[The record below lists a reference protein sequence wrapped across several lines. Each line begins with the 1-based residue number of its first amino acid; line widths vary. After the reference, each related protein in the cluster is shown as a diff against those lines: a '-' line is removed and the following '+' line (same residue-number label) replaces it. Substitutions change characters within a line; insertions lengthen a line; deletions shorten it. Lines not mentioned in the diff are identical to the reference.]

1 MPVHAL
7 KKGKRYRY
15 YISQSLKTQTKGEAP
30 QGWRLAGQ
38 EIEQAVMQAAI
49 PTHHYASILNA
60 AKRVPADTMT
70 LLTHYL
76 QRVELQASGIQLTLS
91 LSPLL
96 PAQVNAG
103 PIFLMQDVPMQ
114 IKRRGVEMRLVIGQQ
129 PSGRLDTTLIK
140 AIARAHRWFKQL
152 ATGEASNIAEIAE
165 REGIDRST
173 ATRVMHLAFLAPD
186 IIESIL
192 SGRQPANLSLEKLT
206 KQIDLPIHWEE
217 QRQLL
222 GFA

>member
-1 MPVHAL
+1 
-7 KKGKRYRY
+7 
-15 YISQSLKTQTKGEAP
+15 
-30 QGWRLAGQ
+30 
-38 EIEQAVMQAAI
+38 
-49 PTHHYASILNA
+49 
-60 AKRVPADTMT
+60 MT
-70 LLTHYL
+70 LLTHYV
-76 QRVELQASGIQLTLS
+76 QRVELQASGIRLTLS

-96 PAQVNAG
+96 SAQVNAG
-103 PIFLMQDVPMQ
+103 SVFLMQDVPMQ
-114 IKRRGVEMRLVIGQQ
+114 IKRRGVEMQLVIGQQ

-140 AIARAHRWFKQL
+140 AIARANRWFKQL
-152 ATGEASNIAEIAE
+152 AAGEASNIAEIAE

-192 SGRQPANLSLEKLT
+192 SGRQPTNLSLEKLT